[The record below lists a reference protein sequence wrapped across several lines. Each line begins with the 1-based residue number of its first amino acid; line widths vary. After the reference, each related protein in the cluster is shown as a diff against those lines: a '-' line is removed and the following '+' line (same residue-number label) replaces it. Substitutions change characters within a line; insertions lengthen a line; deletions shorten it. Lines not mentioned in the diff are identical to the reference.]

1 MAINYL
7 KMRATSKR
15 LLTENGTSYS
25 GVRPGG
31 VERVDGEEVIT
42 PDVALRIVGV
52 QTAYKP
58 SEIDGKT
65 ILTGDKQ
72 IVATADNEVRVGDL
86 FDIDG
91 QRWRVENPWPVKPAM
106 LVICYKVQLR
116 GV

>member
-7 KMRATSKR
+7 RMRATTKR
-15 LLTENGTSYS
+15 LLTENGTVFN

-31 VERVDGEEVIT
+31 VIRVDGEEVET
-42 PDVALRIVGV
+42 PDTPIAVTGV

-58 SEIDGKT
+58 FEIDGKT
-65 ILTGDKQ
+65 ILTGDRQ
-72 IVATADNEVRVGDL
+72 IVCTADVEIHTGDV
-86 FDIDG
+86 FTIDG

-106 LVICYKVQLR
+106 LVLCYRVQLR

>member
-1 MAINYL
+1 MAINYQR
-7 KMRATSKR
+7 MRATAKR
-15 LLTENGTSYS
+15 LLTENGTKYT

-31 VERVDGEEVIT
+31 IQRIEGEEVEI
-42 PDVALRIVGV
+42 PDTVLNIIGV
-52 QTAYKP
+52 QTEYKP
-58 SEIDGKT
+58 VEIDGKV

-72 IVATADNEVRVGDL
+72 IVSTADNEVRVGDL

-106 LVICYKVQLR
+106 LVLCYKVQLR